1 MDKKQNLIDARNGG
15 EGMSSA
21 FRTLNIPMRSDQ
33 RFYQTYGENGELV
46 PDLQRGG
53 YKMKILSDD
62 QIQVIRAW
70 SDEDCFLT

>member
-1 MDKKQNLIDARNGG
+1 
-15 EGMSSA
+15 MSSA